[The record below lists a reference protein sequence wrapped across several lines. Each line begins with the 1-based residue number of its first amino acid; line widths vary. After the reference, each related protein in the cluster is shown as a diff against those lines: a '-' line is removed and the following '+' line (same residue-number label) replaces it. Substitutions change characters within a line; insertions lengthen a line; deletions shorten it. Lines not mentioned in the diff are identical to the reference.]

1 MENSK
6 TTDSDTPYS
15 PGEELANSI
24 THGIGFFLG
33 IAVLVLLVVFSSLRK
48 SAWEVVSCSIYGTTF
63 ILLYLGSTLY
73 HSARNPRTRKVLKV
87 VDHSAIYLLIAGTY
101 TPYALA
107 PLRGALGWTIFGIIW
122 GCALVGIAFKVFFT
136 GRFKVVSLASYL
148 FMGWLCVVA
157 VKPLYRELSTAGF
170 VLFAAG
176 GLCYTAGAVFYA
188 WKSLPWS
195 HAVWHL
201 FVLAGSLCHFF
212 SILFGIAL

>member
-1 MENSK
+1 MK
-6 TTDSDTPYS
+6 TDSGQPYGS
-15 PGEELANSI
+15 GEELANSI
-24 THGIGFFLG
+24 THGIGFLIG
-33 IAVLVLLVVFSSLRK
+33 IAVLVVLVVFSSLRK
-48 SAWEVVSCSIYGTTF
+48 SAWEVVSCSIYGATF

-73 HSARNPRTRKVLKV
+73 HSARNPRARRILKV

-107 PLRGALGWTIFGIIW
+107 PLRGALGWTILGVIW
-122 GCALVGIAFKVFFT
+122 GSALLGVFFKVFFT

-157 VKPLYRELSTAGF
+157 VKPLYRELTTAGF

-176 GLCYTAGAVFYA
+176 GLCYTFGAVFYA
-188 WKSLPWS
+188 WKALPWS

-201 FVLAGSLCHFF
+201 FVLAGSLCHFS
-212 SILFGIAL
+212 SILFSIAL

>member
-1 MENSK
+1 L
-6 TTDSDTPYS
+6 TDNDTSYS

-24 THGIGFFLG
+24 THGIGLVLG

-48 SAWEVVSCSIYGTTF
+48 SAWEVVSCSIYGATF

-170 VLFAAG
+170 ALFAAG
-176 GLCYTAGAVFYA
+176 GLCYTTGAVFYA